1 MIKETDDDGIKYSTK
16 RHFYRSITQECYY
29 DDFICI
35 LSEAAEFLKDKDMKG
50 FEFITSE
57 VIILIRLKSLKL

>member
-1 MIKETDDDGIKYSTK
+1 
-16 RHFYRSITQECYY
+16 
-29 DDFICI
+29 

-57 VIILIRLKSLKL
+57 VIILKRLKNLRL